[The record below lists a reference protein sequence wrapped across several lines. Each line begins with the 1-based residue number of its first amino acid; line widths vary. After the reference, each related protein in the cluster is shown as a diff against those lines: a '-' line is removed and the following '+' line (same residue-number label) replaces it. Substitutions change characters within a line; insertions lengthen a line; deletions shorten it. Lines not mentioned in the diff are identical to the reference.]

1 MTPDPLSHVVARF
14 THAMQM
20 LVELIPYTD
29 SSGLPRVV
37 EIACLEDWFT
47 NYRLLIEF
55 VLLKPPSNCAGARD
69 LVPGW
74 APAKDVEA
82 NRLRADYG
90 WASEDVSHIGMPK
103 PQKMTGNVAPEMLRV
118 RATFLLDV
126 IEELVVAMEAE
137 QHDLAP
143 LMRSGLGTARDHL

>member
-1 MTPDPLSHVVARF
+1 MTPDSLSHVVARF

-20 LVELIPYTD
+20 LAELIPHTD
-29 SSGLPRVV
+29 KSGLPRVV

-74 APAKDVEA
+74 VPATDLESK
-82 NRLRADYG
+82 RLRADYG
-90 WASEDVSHIGMPK
+90 WASEDVSHIGRPK
-103 PQKMTGNVAPEMLRV
+103 PQKTIRNVAPVMLRL

-126 IEELVVAMEAE
+126 IEELVVAMESV
-137 QHDLAP
+137 QHDFARM
-143 LMRSGLGTARDHL
+143 MRLGLVTARSYL

>member
-20 LVELIPYTD
+20 LVELIPYTER
-29 SSGLPRVV
+29 SGLPRVV

-74 APAKDVEA
+74 LPARDAEA

-90 WASEDVSHIGMPK
+90 WASEDVSHIGVPK
-103 PQKMTGNVAPEMLRV
+103 PQKMTGSVAPDMLRV
-118 RATFLLDV
+118 RATLLLDM
-126 IEELVVAMEAE
+126 IEELVAALETAS
-137 QHDLAP
+137 HPLAP
-143 LMRSGLGTARDHL
+143 MMRLGLATARGHL

>member
-1 MTPDPLSHVVARF
+1 MTPDSLSHVVARF

-20 LVELIPYTD
+20 LVELIPYTAGTD
-29 SSGLPRVV
+29 LPRVV

-55 VLLKPPSNCAGARD
+55 VLLTPPSNCAGARN

-74 APAKDVEA
+74 VPAADEEA

-90 WASEDVSHIGMPK
+90 WASEDLSHIGLPK
-103 PQKMTGNVAPEMLRV
+103 PRKMTGNASPAMLRM
-118 RATFLLDV
+118 RAVSLLDV
-126 IEELVVAMEAE
+126 VEELVAAMEQA
-137 QHDLAP
+137 QHSLAP
-143 LMRSGLGTARDHL
+143 MTRLGLVSARSRL